1 MTQCQKLSDRSF
13 ICAVLQGGGMLLEV
27 LAINKNIKQ
36 VGVYEGLGILYKE
49 IKEKAAENASKKKKG
64 KKKKKK

>member
-1 MTQCQKLSDRSF
+1 M
-13 ICAVLQGGGMLLEV
+13 LQGGGMLLEV

-64 KKKKKK
+64 KKKKKKK